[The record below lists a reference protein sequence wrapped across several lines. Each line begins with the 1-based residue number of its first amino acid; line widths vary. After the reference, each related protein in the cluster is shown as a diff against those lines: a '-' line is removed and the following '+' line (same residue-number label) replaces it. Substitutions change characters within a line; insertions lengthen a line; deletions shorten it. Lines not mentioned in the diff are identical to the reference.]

1 MHKILCVEDADDNL
15 LILQVM
21 LKGYE
26 VVIARSVK
34 EAKEILQRESFSLIL
49 LDLGLPDGDG
59 LEIMAELLSATQAT
73 PVIVLTGK
81 TDFESKLDA
90 FTLGADDFIVKPF
103 DPKEVRL
110 RIDSKLRKL
119 STQVQQQESIRVGNL
134 NCQIAEQ
141 RIFSLGSKEPIDLTS
156 LEFRLFYL
164 MARTPDK
171 VFSRA
176 EILERVWGTAI
187 SVTERTVDVHIS
199 NLRKKLEGTDVGIE
213 AVVGLGY
220 RILLR
225 TSGR

>member
-34 EAKEILQRESFSLIL
+34 EAKEILQRESCCLIL